1 MTHTIIG
8 HFPSH
13 TEAERAVLELQKAGF
28 DICWVSDIFL
38 GDLPI

>member
-13 TEAERAVLELQKAGF
+13 TEAEQAVLELQKAGF
-28 DICWVSDIFL
+28 DMHKLSIVGKDYQTS
-38 GDLPI
+38 